1 MVVAYLAGTPGP
13 CCSACF
19 GTEQHAWVCALSVD
33 VLTVNSAEQEDSFF
47 KVNLTDLDLLL

>member
-1 MVVAYLAGTPGP
+1 MVVAYPAVTPGP

-19 GTEQHAWVCALSVD
+19 GTEQHACVCAFSVD
-33 VLTVNSAEQEDSFF
+33 ALTVNSAEQEDSFF